1 MTSVTEED
9 ESYGEFI
16 PLLRHDKEKDTD
28 EESKDNGNGNVTYHA
43 TANNNKHDIEFNHAS
58 NNNNNCNVEANKAK
72 FIVPA
77 SSWIRLCL
85 FFAASIFTGGIIPG
99 QNIYR

>member
-1 MTSVTEED
+1 MTSVTEEG
-9 ESYGEFI
+9 ESYGESI
-16 PLLRHDKEKDTD
+16 PLLRHDNKKDTD
-28 EESKDNGNGNVTYHA
+28 EVSNGNGNGTYYA
-43 TANNNKHDIEFNHAS
+43 TANNKHDIQFNHAS
-58 NNNNNCNVEANKAK
+58 NNNCNAVEANKAN

>member
-1 MTSVTEED
+1 MASVTEEG
-9 ESYGEFI
+9 ENYGESI
-16 PLLRHDKEKDTD
+16 PLLRHDNKKDTD
-28 EESKDNGNGNVTYHA
+28 EVSNGNGNGNGNGTYYA
-43 TANNNKHDIEFNHAS
+43 TAKSKHDIEFNHAP
-58 NNNNNCNVEANKAK
+58 NDNCSAVEANKAN